1 MTTFDIF
8 REILNIYACIITSK
22 EMRRLLYKLREVV
35 KISSEMKKVAPPHLF
50 GSWLTTSQ

>member
-50 GSWLTTSQ
+50 GSWLQ